1 MAPNPLDDPTVQGT
15 GIIQAS
21 GRPIGHHRTM
31 ATTPPPNTAGSI
43 GDSDPHATENLDADL
58 GHIVE
63 ASIALTERWLV
74 AGRRGATR
82 AEDRTTGRL
91 NALVDDPAD
100 AAFALRFVDRVVR
113 PDDNRTAATQLAG
126 LAESG
131 QLPGF
136 LSPVDRLL
144 LRAGATLAPVIPWI
158 VMPLARRRL
167 RALVGHLVVDAD
179 PSAMAGHL
187 AERRRDGF
195 DLNVNLLGEAVLG
208 SREADRR
215 HREAIELLD
224 QPDVDYVS
232 VKVSAIAP
240 QLNPWD
246 HEGSLDRVIDRLRP
260 LFEKAERTEPPTF
273 INLDM
278 EEYHDLELTLDAFIR
293 LLSEPAFHHLDA
305 GIVLQAYLPDSFPA
319 LRKLTHWA
327 GERRDT
333 MVYGRP
339 GGTVKVRLVKG
350 ANLAMERVDAAIHG
364 WEQAP
369 YRTKAETDANYKR
382 CLDWLLRPERL
393 DRQLGGGVRDNLF
406 DCAFAHLLATERG
419 VADAITIEMLEGMAP
434 AQAREVRDET
444 GGLLLYTPVVDDAD
458 FDVAI
463 SYLFRRLEENTA
475 DENFIR
481 HLFDLEPGTER
492 FDIEADKFRA
502 AVTGR
507 WSVAEGQQRTQDR
520 GRQEIEPDP
529 TPDYFVNEP
538 DTDPTLPANRD
549 WLAKAMTEP
558 ATPPNAPM
566 TTDTAIIDRIID
578 RARAAQPG
586 WSARDGAERR
596 RLLRAAG
603 DELARRR
610 GELLAAMVAE
620 GHKTV
625 AQADPEIS
633 EAIDFARYY
642 AERALEL
649 GPEPGTGADPATAAS
664 FTPAGVVL
672 VVPPW
677 NFPVAIP
684 AGGVLAALAA
694 GNTVVFKPAPE
705 TPRCAEIVAECCWTA
720 GIPDDVLAF
729 VRTPDDEVGRHL
741 VANPGVDTVILTGAS
756 DTAKLFQS
764 WRPERPVLA
773 ETSGKNALIITP
785 SADLDLAV
793 ADLVASAFGHAGQ
806 KCSAASLAIVV
817 DPVADSDR
825 FRRQLVDAVT
835 SLRLGPAGEL
845 STDLAPVIAQPTSGG
860 KLHRA
865 LTELDPGESWLVE
878 PRRQRT
884 DDGTTLWSPGVRL
897 GVEPGSWFHRTECF
911 GPVLGI
917 ITARDLDHAI
927 EIQNGTS
934 FGLTGGIHSL
944 DEGEVERWLD
954 EVEVGNAY
962 VNRVTTGAIVQRQP
976 FGGWKASS
984 VGPGAK
990 AGGPNYVAQ
999 LGRWS
1004 QPGPTSASGDDEWQ
1018 AWLADAMASDAAAWK
1033 TEFGA
1038 EHDPTGLFC
1047 EDNILR
1053 YRPLPAI
1060 VVRLEAGTPTPV
1072 RDRIASA
1079 AERCGVTVHWSV
1091 GEDEAQDALAA
1102 RLPSLGVERVRLVGL
1117 AGPALRD
1124 AAIEHG
1130 VHLADDPVLQ
1140 LKAPGALDYLRE
1152 QSISRTRHRYGN
1164 IV

>member
-1 MAPNPLDDPTVQGT
+1 
-15 GIIQAS
+15 
-21 GRPIGHHRTM
+21 M
-31 ATTPPPNTAGSI
+31 ATTPPPDAPEPTAGS
-43 GDSDPHATENLDADL
+43 GPPTDENLD
-58 GHIVE
+58 HIVE

-74 AGRRGATR
+74 AGRDRATR
-82 AEDRTTGRL
+82 AENRTTGRL
-91 NALVDDPAD
+91 NALVDDADD

-126 LAESG
+126 LAGDG

-136 LSPVDRLL
+136 LSPLDRLL
-144 LRAGATLAPVIPWI
+144 LRAGAALAPILPWI

-167 RALVGHLVVDAD
+167 RALVGHLVVDAE
-179 PSAMAGHL
+179 PAAMGRHL

-208 SREADRR
+208 TNEADRR
-215 HREAIELLD
+215 HRGAIELLA

-246 HEGSLDRVIDRLRP
+246 HEGSLDRVIERLRP
-260 LFEKAERTEPPTF
+260 LFEQAERAEPPTF

-319 LRKLTHWA
+319 LRKLVRWA
-327 GERRDT
+327 GERRGTTLD
-333 MVYGRP
+333 GRP

-393 DRQLGGGVRDNLF
+393 GRQLGGGVRVGVASHNLF
-406 DCAFAHLLATERG
+406 DCAFAHLLAAERG
-419 VADAITIEMLEGMAP
+419 VADAVTIEMLEGMAP
-434 AQAREVRDET
+434 AQARAVAEET

-492 FDIEADKFRA
+492 FDIEAGKFRA
-502 AVTGR
+502 AVDTR
-507 WSVAEGQQRTQDR
+507 WQVAEGPQRTQDR
-520 GRQEIEPDP
+520 ARQEIEPDP
-529 TPDYFVNEP
+529 TPDRFVNEP

-549 WLAKAMTEP
+549 WLAKAMAEP
-558 ATPPNAPM
+558 GTPPNAPM
-566 TTDTAIIDRIID
+566 TTDRATVDRVVERATA
-578 RARAAQPG
+578 ATAG
-586 WSARDGAERR
+586 WWAVGGAERR

-610 GELLAAMVAE
+610 GELLVAMMAE

-642 AERALEL
+642 ADRAVEVQPPAPSRAETDVNADVN
-649 GPEPGTGADPATAAS
+649 GAVDADANADPMAATFA
-664 FTPAGVVL
+664 PAGVVL

-694 GNTVVFKPAPE
+694 SNTVIFKPAPE

-720 GIPDDVLAF
+720 GIPDDVLSF

-741 VANPGVDTVILTGAS
+741 VAHPGVDTVILTGAS
-756 DTAKLFQS
+756 DTARLFQS

-806 KCSAASLAIVV
+806 KCSAASLAIVI
-817 DPVADSDR
+817 DPVVDSDR

-835 SLRLGPAGEL
+835 SLQVGPARDLG
-845 STDLAPVIAQPTSGG
+845 TDLAPVIGQPASGS

-865 LTELDPGESWLVE
+865 LTELEPGETWLVE
-878 PRRQRT
+878 PSRQRT
-884 DDGTTLWSPGVRL
+884 EDGTTLWSPGVRL
-897 GVEPGSWFHRTECF
+897 GVEPGSWFHQTECF

-927 EIQNGTS
+927 DIQNGTS
-934 FGLTGGIHSL
+934 YGLTGGIHTL
-944 DEGEVERWLD
+944 DEAEVDRWL
-954 EVEVGNAY
+954 ERVEVGNAY

-976 FGGWKASS
+976 FGGWKGSS
-984 VGPGAK
+984 VGAGAK

-999 LGRWS
+999 LGHWT
-1004 QPGPTSASGDDEWQ
+1004 GPEPTPATDDDAGWQ
-1018 AWLADAMASDAAAWK
+1018 AWLDAALASDAAAWA
-1033 TEFGA
+1033 TEFGID
-1038 EHDPTGLFC
+1038 HDPTGLFC

-1060 VVRLEAGTPTPV
+1060 VVRLEAGTPRPL
-1072 RDRIASA
+1072 RDRIAAA
-1079 AERCGVTVHWSV
+1079 AERCGVPVQWSTA
-1091 GEDEAQDALAA
+1091 EDESQAALAE
-1102 RLPSLGVERVRLVGL
+1102 RLPGLGVERVRLVGT
-1117 AGPALRD
+1117 ADAALRD

-1130 VHLADDPVLQ
+1130 VHLADDPVLADGRRE
-1140 LKAPGALDYLRE
+1140 LLHYLRE